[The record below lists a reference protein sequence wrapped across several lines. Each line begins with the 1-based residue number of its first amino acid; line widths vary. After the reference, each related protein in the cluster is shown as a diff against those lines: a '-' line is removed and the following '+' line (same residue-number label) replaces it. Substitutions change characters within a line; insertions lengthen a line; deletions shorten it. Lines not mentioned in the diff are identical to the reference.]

1 MTKTLSVQLGGLLF
15 QIDEQALAYLE
26 DYINAIEKQFLEE
39 EGCAEIM
46 QDIENRM
53 AELLSEKIDRH
64 RDFIETKDVDYLIGI
79 LGQPD
84 DFTPGNDAKEE
95 RSPVT
100 GEKKVAKRL
109 YRDPDHRVLG
119 GVCSLYRDPDHRVLG
134 GVCSGLGAYFDSD
147 PWIFRVIFIG
157 ISFFFLTGLL
167 VYVIIWLVVPEAVT
181 SAQKLEMKGEP
192 VTIESIKN
200 AVKEEFEQMKQRMNW
215 K

>member
-1 MTKTLSVQLGGLLF
+1 
-15 QIDEQALAYLE
+15 
-26 DYINAIEKQFLEE
+26 
-39 EGCAEIM
+39 
-46 QDIENRM
+46 M

-100 GEKKVAKRL
+100 GEKKVAKR
-109 YRDPDHRVLG
+109 
-119 GVCSLYRDPDHRVLG
+119 LYRDPDHRVLG

>member
-53 AELLSEKIDRH
+53 AELLTEKMDRH
-64 RDFIETKDVDYLIGI
+64 RDFIGTKDVDYLIGI
-79 LGQPD
+79 LGQPNDFSPINDVPEGD
-84 DFTPGNDAKEE
+84 DQMSG
-95 RSPVT
+95 V
-100 GEKKVAKRL
+100 KKTISKRL
-109 YRDPDHRVLG
+109 YRDPDHRL
-119 GVCSLYRDPDHRVLG
+119 LG
-134 GVCSGLGAYFDSD
+134 GVCSGLAAYFDSD

-167 VYVIIWLVVPEAVT
+167 VYAIIWLVVPEAVT
-181 SAQKLEMKGEP
+181 STQKLEMKGEP

-200 AVKEEFEQMKQRMNW
+200 AVKEEFEQVKQRMNW

>member
-119 GVCSLYRDPDHRVLG
+119 GVCS
-134 GVCSGLGAYFDSD
+134 GLGAYFDSD

>member
-109 YRDPDHRVLG
+109 YRDPDHRA
-119 GVCSLYRDPDHRVLG
+119 LG